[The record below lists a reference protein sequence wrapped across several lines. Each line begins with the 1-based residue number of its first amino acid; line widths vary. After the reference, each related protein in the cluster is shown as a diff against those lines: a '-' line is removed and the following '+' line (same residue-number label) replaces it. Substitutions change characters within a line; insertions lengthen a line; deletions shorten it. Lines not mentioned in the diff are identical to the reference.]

1 MEDKIF
7 IGMGSHLSL
16 EASRRAIRAGL
27 MPAKENGLPG
37 EHDATEF
44 MKWYGVFT
52 GALVEKAKEEQWPV
66 TFQVFRTA
74 RRGSRVPDGELPRRP
89 WG

>member
-16 EASRRAIRAGL
+16 EAGRRAIRAGL

-52 GALVEKAKEEQWPV
+52 GALVEKAKEERWPV
-66 TFQVFRTA
+66 TFQVFREEN
-74 RRGSRVPDGELPRRP
+74 P
-89 WG
+89 